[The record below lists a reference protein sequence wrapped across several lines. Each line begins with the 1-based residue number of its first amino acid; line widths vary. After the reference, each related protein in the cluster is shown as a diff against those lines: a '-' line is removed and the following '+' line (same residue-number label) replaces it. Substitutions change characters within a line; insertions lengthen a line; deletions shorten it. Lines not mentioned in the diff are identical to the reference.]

1 HRTRCD
7 ARPTARHA
15 HVRHGRAGLG
25 HGCNA
30 FLAGISGPLQL
41 HHGTHDR
48 SVPLAYSERLHAQMQ
63 AAGRPSELFVY
74 DGDDHNLAGNLR
86 TALQRSVAFF
96 DQHVK
101 GVAAPDG

>member
-1 HRTRCD
+1 M
-7 ARPTARHA
+7 
-15 HVRHGRAGLG
+15 
-25 HGCNA
+25 
-30 FLAGISGPLQL
+30 
-41 HHGTHDR
+41 
-48 SVPLAYSERLHAQMQ
+48 PLAYSERLHAQMQ

-101 GVAAPDG
+101 GVAVPDG